1 MTDNT
6 ISFSRTASDE
16 SRILSADGEHLGDVY
31 AYDDT
36 LNGDARVFEI
46 HLVEDWRGPVRLHE
60 RAKVRETAQRMV
72 DTLPWR

>member
-16 SRILSADGEHLGDVY
+16 SRILSADGAHLGDVY

-36 LNGDARVFEI
+36 LSPGRRVYEV